1 MLTISSFQ
9 RNLKSLNSFILHMLL
24 VYYKERNWNLKTLI
38 QPLFCLFNMFMW
50 CLLGANIDRSDTMLP
65 GSQNRPNVLLHHVA
79 YKNLWKFF
87 FKDFLFIF
95 QCVSINGFVHSSPCL
110 WKPRVVTGFPGVGA
124 ASSCDCLTW
133 VLETELSPLNMRQ
146 MFSTAEPSLLPPA
159 SETLEVTNWQ
169 SSLGDISRK
178 ILEKMFWEKWGWL
191 R

>member
-1 MLTISSFQ
+1 
-9 RNLKSLNSFILHMLL
+9 
-24 VYYKERNWNLKTLI
+24 
-38 QPLFCLFNMFMW
+38 MFMW

-95 QCVSINGFVHSSPCL
+95 QCVSINGFVHSSPVPMEAKSSHWVPWSWSCKQL
-110 WKPRVVTGFPGVGA
+110 WLPDMGA
-124 ASSCDCLTW
+124 GNWTQSSEHETDVLNCWTISSASRFRNSW
-133 VLETELSPLNMRQ
+133 G
-146 MFSTAEPSLLPPA
+146 
-159 SETLEVTNWQ
+159 NWQ
-169 SSLGDISRK
+169 SSLGDISKK